1 MTSSFYTLTQEH
13 LLDLLRASISAGK
26 QVHAPQRIGEKTFF
40 LPVKD
45 TAAIVSDY
53 IQTTESPKSLLF
65 PKAELLLSYQRN
77 ADVITMT
84 DPPGKEIPETILF
97 GSRPCDAAALAR
109 FVEFFAEGHTDAMV
123 MKRRE
128 ALTIIS
134 VSCAKTDAA
143 CFCTS
148 CGSSPGDTTG
158 SDLLLTSTFDG
169 RYFVEAVTEKGKA
182 LVNANRTLFEEIPSI
197 AKESFLATMEAVTT
211 PEEITKKLSTA
222 FGDPLWQDASLR
234 CIGCGACAYV
244 CPTCSCFTIED
255 EGTEHAGDRLR
266 CWDSCAFALFTVH
279 TTGHNPRPTQ
289 TERWRQRVMHKFSYL
304 PETNNFL
311 GCVGCG
317 RCSRACPADMN
328 LKEQIVLILGGVHS
342 DGTAAGH

>member
-1 MTSSFYTLTQEH
+1 MTSTTYTLTH
-13 LLDLLRASISAGK
+13 DNLNALLRALVAAGK
-26 QVHAPQRIGEKTFF
+26 QLHAPQRVGPKVFF
-40 LPVKD
+40 KPVND
-45 TAAIVSDY
+45 AATIVFDYVQTA
-53 IQTTESPKSLLF
+53 ESPKSLLF
-65 PKAELLLSYQRN
+65 PKAEFLVSYRQN
-77 ADVITMT
+77 SEGMVVT
-84 DPPGKEIPETILF
+84 DHLQKEIPEMILF
-97 GSRPCDAAALAR
+97 GSRPCDAAALSR
-109 FVEFFAEGHTDAMV
+109 FVQFFADGHADAMV
-123 MKRRE
+123 TQRRR

-134 VSCAKTDAA
+134 MSCIASDPA

-158 SDLLLTSTFDG
+158 SDLLLTPISNG
-169 RYFVEAVTEKGKA
+169 RYLVDVVTEKGQS
-182 LVNANRTLFEEIPSI
+182 LVAANEALFEQAPTIVKDSY
-197 AKESFLATMEAVTT
+197 LATVEAVFT
-211 PEEITKKLSTA
+211 PEEITKRLATS
-222 FGDPLWQDASLR
+222 FNDPIWKNASLR

-255 EGTEHAGDRLR
+255 EGNDRTGDRLR

-304 PETNNFL
+304 PETNHFL

-328 LKEQIVLILGGVHS
+328 LKEQIIAIAELLPAIG
-342 DGTAAGH
+342 